1 MKTVHIVGV
10 GMNSPTAQ
18 AEKIVDSCDALLG
31 ARKQLDVFGHSE
43 KPVYEGYRPADVRR
57 VFAETGA
64 ESVAVL
70 VSGDVGFFSGARRLV
85 SALDEFDVQITAG
98 VPSVCDF
105 FAKLKLPWQDAALIS
120 MHGMD
125 GPLISTVRRNRQT
138 FCLTGGN
145 VPEIGKMLD
154 SAGFGGLTV
163 HVGENLGYQHERI
176 LEIKASKLGDT
187 QPMAVL
193 LIINENFDASIPAG
207 LPDTVFI
214 RRDGVPMTKSDVRAA
229 IMSKLRLRPG
239 DIGYDIGAGTGSVT
253 VEMALSAYNGRIFAI
268 ERERDALTLAEQNC
282 RKFHIG
288 NVSFISGHAPAV
300 LDGLPMPDAVFIGG
314 SSGNFA
320 EILDAVLSK
329 NKGARIVATA
339 IALETVHT
347 ALTAFEQAG
356 LPDIDAVQIGVTR
369 VEKRGCVHMLM
380 AQNPIFII
388 SGGGR

>member
-18 AEKIVDSCDALLG
+18 AEKIVGSCDALLG
-31 ARKQLDVFGHSE
+31 ARKQLDVYGHSG

-64 ESVAVL
+64 DSVAVL
-70 VSGDVGFFSGARRLV
+70 VSGDVGFFSGARQLV
-85 SALDEFDVQITAG
+85 SALDEFDVQLTAG

-105 FAKLKLPWQDAALIS
+105 FAKLKLPWQDTALVS

-138 FCLTGGN
+138 FCVTGGN
-145 VPEIGKMLD
+145 VPEIGKMLN

-163 HVGENLGYQHERI
+163 HVGENLGYPDARI
-176 LEIKASKLGDT
+176 FEVNAAELGET

-193 LIINENFDASIPAG
+193 LIINEDFDAAIPAG
-207 LPDTVFI
+207 LPDTAFI
-214 RRDGVPMTKSDVRAA
+214 RRDGVPMTKSEVRAA
-229 IMSKLRLRPG
+229 IMSKLRLHPG

-253 VEMALSAYNGRIFAI
+253 VEMALAAYNGRIFAI
-268 ERERDALTLAEQNC
+268 ERERDALTLAAQNC
-282 RKFHIG
+282 QQFHIG
-288 NVSFISGHAPAV
+288 HVSLIAGHAPAV
-300 LDGLPMPDAVFIGG
+300 LGDLPAPDAAFIGG

-320 EILDAVLSK
+320 EIAAAVLSK
-329 NKGARIVATA
+329 NPHARIVATA

-347 ALTAFEQAG
+347 ALTVFEQAG
-356 LPDIDAVQIGVTR
+356 LPDIDAVQIGVAR
-369 VEKRGCVHMLM
+369 VEKRGGVHMLM